1 MSVVSSVHR
10 HPLCKVSPVVVWQI
24 AGRLTDVEFVSNQVR
39 NTLTPRTIKNE
50 RTHPIKSIV
59 LIIKPSV
66 GLTVVTSS
74 FMIRLTMV
82 VLPALSRPLVPPPL
96 AAHLDLDWEFVQH
109 QYSHLLVLQTGFS

>member
-1 MSVVSSVHR
+1 MLSLYLFKS
-10 HPLCKVSPVVVWQI
+10 
-24 AGRLTDVEFVSNQVR
+24 E
-39 NTLTPRTIKNE
+39 NTLLSKNDDKKA
-50 RTHPIKSIV
+50 HPIKSIV

-96 AAHLDLDWEFVQH
+96 AAHLHLDWEFVQH
-109 QYSHLLVLQTGFS
+109 QYSHLLVLQTGFSKY